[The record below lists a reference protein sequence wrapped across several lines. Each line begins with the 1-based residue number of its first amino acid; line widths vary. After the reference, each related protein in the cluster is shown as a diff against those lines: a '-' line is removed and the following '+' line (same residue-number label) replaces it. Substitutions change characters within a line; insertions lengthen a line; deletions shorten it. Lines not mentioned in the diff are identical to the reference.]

1 MARMNKGQIQA
12 KPKSPFQS
20 AVENTSEISSAY
32 CKGLQALK
40 KSEAGKVI
48 ASDPKK
54 IDGSVDID
62 GTVKNLYPEDN
73 RWDYVIGY
81 DGKVCYVEIHPA
93 YTSEV
98 ATIEAKFSWLKA
110 WLKEKAPQLWALPK
124 APVSFVWVHTKGGYI
139 LPQSRQAKALAKLG
153 IKVMP
158 VHKLT

>member
-1 MARMNKGQIQA
+1 MARTNKRQLSA
-12 KPKSPFQS
+12 KPKSPFQH

-40 KSEAGKVI
+40 KSETGKVI
-48 ASDPKK
+48 ASEPIK

-62 GTVKNLYPEDN
+62 SAVKKLYPEDN
-73 RWDYVIGY
+73 RWDYAIGY
-81 DGKVCYVEIHPA
+81 DGKVCYIEVHPA

-110 WLKEKAPQLWALPK
+110 WLKNKAPQLWALPK
-124 APVSFVWVHTKGGYI
+124 ASVSFVWVHTKGGYI
-139 LPQSRQAKALAKLG
+139 LPQSRQAKTLASLG
-153 IKVMP
+153 IKVVP